1 MYLNKIEL
9 KNFRCYQENT
19 FLLGKKISIF
29 IGKNGTGKSSLL
41 SAFRKGLTFVF
52 SNTGNNKFIKNN
64 PNKVEGFSSWDTTF
78 NDINGFQWPT
88 DIQYEIF
95 IGDECISWKFHKN
108 KYGGKLHQSL
118 YKNAQ
123 NKVLN
128 RFREA
133 NRVLPLL
140 AFYGDKYPHQRKD
153 NNANINN
160 FNRILTKSNSLPKDL
175 GYAFWNL
182 EGSIVSSWFIR
193 TKHILNEIQQ
203 IDDDIK
209 NIESEIKYL
218 EGGIKTTELDA
229 LKERLNLLKEEK
241 IPYQEEYDF
250 VRNKLKSFFSQI
262 NEFDNEDLVFYGMR
276 KRKVEK
282 DDYLSFD
289 FRAGDNKGG
298 FFNEESLPMGYQ
310 RLLHI
315 AYDMAYRSYVLN
327 GNREPNGIVL
337 IDEIELH
344 LHPSLQKTV
353 LQRFRK
359 TFPDIQFIIT
369 THSPIVLSS
378 FNANDKNAEKIIELE
393 KNNGEYNSK
402 ELDNLYSIDY
412 NSNLVDVMGVN
423 TTDDEVNAYI
433 SAYNFLKNRK
443 EDNRIIEEY
452 YAKISKIYNDN
463 IPSHIKQKLKE

>member
-19 FLLGKKISIF
+19 FLFGKEVNIF

-41 SAFRKGLTFVF
+41 SAIRKGLTFIF

-64 PNKVEGFSSWDTTF
+64 PNKVEGFSPWDTTF
-78 NDINGFQWPT
+78 DDINGFQWPT
-88 DIQYEIF
+88 DIQYEMF
-95 IGDECISWKFHKN
+95 IENKNISWQFFKD
-108 KYGGKLHQSL
+108 KYNGKLHQSL

-128 RFREA
+128 KFREA
-133 NRVLPLL
+133 NGVLPVL

-153 NNANINN
+153 NNSNINN
-160 FNRILTKSNSLPKDL
+160 FNRILTKSNALPKDL

-182 EGSIVSSWFIR
+182 EGSIVSSWFKR
-193 TKHILNEIQQ
+193 TKYILNEIQQ

-209 NIESEIKYL
+209 NIESEIEYS
-218 EGGIKTTELDA
+218 ENIKTTELDT
-229 LKERLNLLKEEK
+229 LKERLNLLQREK
-241 IPYQEEYDF
+241 APYQAEYNF
-250 VRNKLKSFFSQI
+250 VRNKLKTFFSQI
-262 NEFDNEDLVFYGMR
+262 NEFDNEDLILYGIR
-276 KRKVEK
+276 KRKTEK
-282 DDYLSFD
+282 EDYLSFD
-289 FRAGDNKGG
+289 FRAGGTKGG

-315 AYDMAYRSYVLN
+315 VYDMSYRSYILN
-327 GNREPNGIVL
+327 GNKEPNGIVL

-353 LQRFRK
+353 LQRFRN
-359 TFPDIQFIIT
+359 TFPKVQFIIT

-378 FNANDKNAEKIIELE
+378 FNADDKEAEKIIELE
-393 KNNGEYNSK
+393 KNNGEYNNK
-402 ELDNLYSIDY
+402 ELHNLYSIDY
-412 NSNLVDVMGVN
+412 NSNLVNVMGVN
-423 TTDDEVNAYI
+423 TTDDKVNTYI

-443 EDNRIIEEY
+443 EDKTAGEY
-452 YAKISKIYNDN
+452 YKKISEIYNDN
-463 IPSHIKQKLKE
+463 IPPHIMQKLKE

>member
-19 FLLGKKISIF
+19 FSFGKEVSIF

-41 SAFRKGLTFVF
+41 SAIRKGLTFIF

-128 RFREA
+128 KFKETDTK
-133 NRVLPLL
+133 LPLL

-153 NNANINN
+153 NNSNINN

-209 NIESEIKYL
+209 NIKSEIEYL
-218 EGGIKTTELDA
+218 EAIKAIELHT
-229 LKERLNLLKEEK
+229 LKERLNILKEEK

-250 VRNKLKSFFSQI
+250 VTNKLKTFFSKI
-262 NEFDNEDLVFYGMR
+262 NEFDNEDLVLYGIR
-276 KRKVEK
+276 KRKTEK
-282 DDYLSFD
+282 EDYLSFD
-289 FRAGDNKGG
+289 FRAGSTKGG

-315 AYDMAYRSYVLN
+315 VYDMSYRSYVLN
-327 GNREPNGIVL
+327 GNKEPNGIVL

-359 TFPDIQFIIT
+359 TFPNVQFIIT

-378 FNANDKNAEKIIELE
+378 FNADDKDAEKIIELE
-393 KNNGEYNSK
+393 KNNGEYNNK
-402 ELDNLYSIDY
+402 ELHNLYSIDY
-412 NSNLVDVMGVN
+412 NSNLVNVMGVN
-423 TTDDEVNAYI
+423 TTDDKVNTYI

-443 EDNRIIEEY
+443 EDKTAGEY
-452 YAKISKIYNDN
+452 YKKISEIYNDN
-463 IPSHIKQKLKE
+463 IPPHIMQKLEK

>member
-19 FLLGKKISIF
+19 FSFGKEVNIF

-41 SAFRKGLTFVF
+41 SAIRKGLTFIF
-52 SNTGNNKFIKNN
+52 SNTRNNKFIKNN
-64 PNKVEGFSSWDTTF
+64 PNKVEGFSPWDTTF
-78 NDINGFQWPT
+78 DDINGFQWPT
-88 DIQYEIF
+88 DIQYEMF
-95 IGDECISWKFHKN
+95 IENKNISWQFFKD
-108 KYGGKLHQSL
+108 KYNGTLHPSL
-118 YKNAQ
+118 YKDAK

-128 RFREA
+128 KFK
-133 NRVLPLL
+133 NTDSILPLL

-153 NNANINN
+153 KDANINN
-160 FNRILTKSNSLPKDL
+160 FNRILTKSNALPKDL

-182 EGSIVSSWFIR
+182 EGSIVSSWFRR

-209 NIESEIKYL
+209 NIESEIEYL
-218 EGGIKTTELDA
+218 EAIKATELDT
-229 LKERLNLLKEEK
+229 LKERLNILKEEK
-241 IPYQEEYDF
+241 IPYQAEYDF
-250 VRNKLKSFFSQI
+250 VKNKLKTFFSLL
-262 NEFDNEDLVFYGMR
+262 NEFDNEDLVLYGIR
-276 KRKVEK
+276 KRKTEK
-282 DDYLSFD
+282 EDYLSFD
-289 FRAGDNKGG
+289 FRAGSTKGG

-315 AYDMAYRSYVLN
+315 VYDMSYRSYVLN
-327 GNREPNGIVL
+327 GNKEPNGIVL

-359 TFPDIQFIIT
+359 TFPNVQFIIT
-369 THSPIVLSS
+369 THSPILLSS
-378 FNANDKNAEKIIELE
+378 FNADDKDAEKIIELE

-412 NSNLVDVMGVN
+412 NSNLVEVMGVN
-423 TTDDEVNAYI
+423 TTDDEVNTYI
-433 SAYNFLKNRK
+433 SAYSFFKNRK
-443 EDNRIIEEY
+443 EDEVAKEY
-452 YAKISKIYNDN
+452 YKKISEIYNDN
-463 IPSHIKQKLKE
+463 IPPHIMQKLEE